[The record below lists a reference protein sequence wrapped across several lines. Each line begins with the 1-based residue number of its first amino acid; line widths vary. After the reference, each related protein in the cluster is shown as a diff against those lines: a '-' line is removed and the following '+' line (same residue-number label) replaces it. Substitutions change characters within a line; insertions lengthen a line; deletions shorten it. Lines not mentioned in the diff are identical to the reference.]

1 LHARVNWQ
9 IKRVVPIKSNHSE
22 HRMNSSASG
31 VEIRIIASNAV
42 KAAYRELVQG
52 FEKASGHTVTTIWGG
67 TLDISRRIGAGEV
80 VDIVI
85 LPAARIDDLIRRGR
99 LVAGSRVDL
108 ARSGVGVAVRSGARK
123 PDISSGAA
131 LKAALLGARSIVLSS
146 GPSSVHLAALFHQM
160 GIADAIKSKVHQ
172 IGPGLPVGAA
182 VARGEGEIGFTQVS
196 ELLSANGVDYVGPLP
211 AEVQL
216 VTLWSAGLHAAAP
229 EADAATALMSFL
241 VAPDAAAVFRRSGM
255 EAG

>member
-42 KAAYRELVQG
+42 KAAYRELVPG

-67 TLDISRRIGAGEV
+67 TLDISRRIGVGEV

-85 LPAARIDDLIRRGR
+85 LPAARIDDLIRPGR

-216 VTLWSAGLHAAAP
+216 VTVWSAGLHAAAP
-229 EADAATALMSFL
+229 EADAAKALMRFL
-241 VAPDAAAVFRRSGM
+241 IAPDAAAVFRRSGM
-255 EAG
+255 EPG